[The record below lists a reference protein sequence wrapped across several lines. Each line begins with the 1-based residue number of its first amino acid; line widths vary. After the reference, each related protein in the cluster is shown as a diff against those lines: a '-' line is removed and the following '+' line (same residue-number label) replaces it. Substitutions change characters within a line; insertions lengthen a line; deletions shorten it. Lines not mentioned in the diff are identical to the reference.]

1 MVAFQVQ
8 PLIPGRL
15 FDLGSG
21 CGTVQGFGSSRS
33 DHPCNFTSAG
43 SFLGFVAEGVSQI
56 ETLSGNNVL
65 QAGSYFTARERCII
79 WGGTGFVI
87 EIRDRDIPDLFGT
100 ARWDRRIA
108 GGRSTVLI
116 PPSARVPRGGPCLS
130 AVFLAVGAVFEPRSS
145 VTPVVGLVAAGAGLC
160 EHDQGTAAVRAGQVF
175 MMARAKYSFQAVSPA
190 GLMLAV
196 YEPHAACGL
205 SRFGAAVAGAD
216 ARPSAGIGALAAV

>member
-1 MVAFQVQ
+1 MAFQVQ
-8 PLIPGRL
+8 PLIPERL
-15 FDLGSG
+15 FDPGSG
-21 CGTVQGFGSSRS
+21 CGTVQGFGSSRRE
-33 DHPCNFTSAG
+33 HPSNFASAG
-43 SFLGFVAEGVSQI
+43 SFLGFVFEGVSQI
-56 ETLSGNNVL
+56 ETLNGNNVL

-79 WGGTGFVI
+79 SGGTGFVI
-87 EIRDRDIPDLFGT
+87 EVRDRDVPDLFGT
-100 ARWDRRIA
+100 VRWDRRIA
-108 GGRSTVLI
+108 GGRSTVLV
-116 PPSARVPRGGPCLS
+116 PPSARGGPCLS
-130 AVFLAVGAVFEPRSS
+130 AVFLAADAVFEPRSS

-175 MMARAKYSFQAVSPA
+175 MMARAKYSFRAVSPA

>member
-21 CGTVQGFGSSRS
+21 CGTVQGFGSSRR
-33 DHPCNFTSAG
+33 DHPSNFTSAG

-116 PPSARVPRGGPCLS
+116 PPSARGGPCLS
-130 AVFLAVGAVFEPRSS
+130 AVFLSAGAVFEPRFS
-145 VTPVVGLVAAGAGLC
+145 VTPVAGLVAAGAGVC
-160 EHDQGTAAVRAGQVF
+160 EHDQGGAAVRAGQVF
-175 MMARAKYSFQAVSPA
+175 MMAPVKYSFRAVSPA

-196 YEPHAACGL
+196 YEPHAACCGL

-216 ARPSAGIGALAAV
+216 ASASAGTAALAAV